1 MNADNN
7 TRNIILISVSC
18 LMSLEVQSGKNLP
31 SSQKLQLWT
40 SKDIKP
46 LTEIKIIF
54 LVLLSAFIFLPTMSA
69 SSISEH
75 FHILTWIPNL
85 KNNWTFLRILSPCA
99 DVKRDSAHIFDG
111 WNLEKE
117 TYKKERF
124 FFWGIADAPQ
134 DLYDLS
140 EEKKFFR
147 DFHF

>member
-18 LMSLEVQSGKNLP
+18 LMSLEVQSGKNLS

-75 FHILTWIPNL
+75 FHILTWIP
-85 KNNWTFLRILSPCA
+85 KCMWCYFLNMS
-99 DVKRDSAHIFDG
+99 VFQ
-111 WNLEKE
+111 
-117 TYKKERF
+117 F
-124 FFWGIADAPQ
+124 FFFEKGSFKNEFTNF
-134 DLYDLS
+134 DL
-140 EEKKFFR
+140 
-147 DFHF
+147 

>member
-1 MNADNN
+1 MQICWQGLMKHMYVGTYFLAEKHNCHLHRTTYSISNDTCLLGIQVKIWKYSEILEAIIVGKKMNADNN
-7 TRNIILISVSC
+7 TRNIMLILVSC

-75 FHILTWIPNL
+75 FHILTWIPN
-85 KNNWTFLRILSPCA
+85 
-99 DVKRDSAHIFDG
+99 
-111 WNLEKE
+111 
-117 TYKKERF
+117 
-124 FFWGIADAPQ
+124 
-134 DLYDLS
+134 
-140 EEKKFFR
+140 
-147 DFHF
+147 